1 MSTVQTEAWRRA
13 AVLFERALDQPR
25 EHRGEFLR
33 RVCGADHELR
43 GTVESLLALDGEA
56 EEVGSEALLDPLDA
70 DLPQPAPPRLEG
82 YRLLERIGHGGMGR
96 VWLAERAVDDVRQ
109 RVAVKLM
116 EPAGHPGMLRL
127 FRRERQILARLE
139 HPNIA
144 RFLDGGTN
152 DDGIPF
158 VVMEYVEG
166 APVTEACDA
175 RRLDV
180 RQRLE
185 LFLKIC
191 RVVQYAHE
199 NLVVH
204 SDLKPRNVLVT
215 DEGEPKLLDFGI
227 ARLLDPPRNPET
239 TATRER
245 FLTPEYA
252 SPEQLA
258 GQPVS
263 TASDVYSLGVILY
276 ELLTGRQ
283 PYDLFSLPR
292 LEVRG
297 AAGPLPPSEVVRAPA
312 GDLSPDEVAGLR
324 NVSAQ
329 RLRRQL
335 RGDVDQIVLRCL
347 RVDPRERYRSV
358 EQLAEELRRHLA
370 GLPVLTRPPSLGY
383 RLGKLIRRQWPAVTA
398 AALLAVSLAALL
410 AVIGSSS
417 HRVTL
422 ERDRALRSQREAEQ
436 VTRFLVDS
444 FRLAD
449 PGQLSTF
456 GRQAGAEVTARD
468 ILEHGTARLSELRD
482 QPRVQARLKRTLGEV
497 YANLGLYQDAVPLV
511 RQALAAQRVQ
521 PGEAAQLDTI
531 ESLRTLGLARM
542 KLGQLAAAEL
552 ALRRAVALSRDAG
565 DERQLAESLAEWG
578 RFLGE
583 TSDYRGAEAALDE
596 ALALCRQQRPPDPRR
611 LGEVL
616 LLRGEILR
624 MDRQQEAAEPALR
637 EAIDLLVP
645 VVGEEHPAIADALY
659 NLGLIQAVKSAS
671 DAEHLLRRS
680 IAIWHKLY
688 GPEHPE
694 TLTALS
700 GLANYY
706 YLSGRYAEA
715 ETLLRE
721 LLARDRK
728 VKGPRHPDV
737 AKGLSDLVAALWA
750 QGDLAAEEP
759 LIREALGIAQERWGP
774 ENPGTLRYAFQ
785 LGLLLSEKGATAA
798 AEPILRETLEKRR
811 KVLGPQHL
819 GVALTSQFLAELLAR
834 TGRPREA
841 LPLAQQAVETLTREL
856 SENHWRTA
864 MARSILGDCLVRLH
878 RFAEAE
884 PLLISS
890 LETLE
895 RTRGNGT
902 ERQARLARERV
913 VHLYETWGHPKQA
926 AAYRART
933 ARSSS

>member
-1 MSTVQTEAWRRA
+1 MSTVRTAAWRRA

-25 EHRGEFLR
+25 ELRGELIR
-33 RVCGADHELR
+33 RVCGADHELQA
-43 GTVESLLALDGEA
+43 TVESLLALDEEA
-56 EEVGSEALLDPLDA
+56 EEGGPAADPLDA
-70 DLPQPAPPRLEG
+70 GLPLQPDPPRLEG
-82 YRLLERIGHGGMGR
+82 YRLLERIGQGGMGR
-96 VWLAERAVDDVRQ
+96 VWLAERTVDDVRQ
-109 RVAVKLM
+109 QVAIKLM
-116 EPAGHPGMLRL
+116 DPAGHPGMLRL

-139 HPNIA
+139 HPHIA
-144 RFLDGGTN
+144 RFLDGGTT

-175 RRLDV
+175 RRLGV

-199 NLVVH
+199 SLVVH

-215 DEGEPKLLDFGI
+215 DAGEPKLLDFGI
-227 ARLLDPPRNPET
+227 ARLLDRPRNPE
-239 TATRER
+239 ATVTRAW

-283 PYDLFSLPR
+283 PYDLVSLPR
-292 LEVRG
+292 PERG

-312 GDLSPDEVAGLR
+312 GDLSPDEMASLR
-324 NVSAQ
+324 GVSAQ

-358 EQLAEELRRHLA
+358 EQLAEDLRRHLA

-383 RLGKLIRRQWPAVTA
+383 RLGKLIRREWPAVTA
-398 AALLAVSLAALL
+398 AALLVVSLAALL
-410 AVIGSSS
+410 AVIVTSS

-436 VTRFLVDS
+436 VTSFLVDS
-444 FRLAD
+444 FLFAD
-449 PGQLSTF
+449 PEQRSAF
-456 GRQAGAEVTARD
+456 GRPAGAEVTARD
-468 ILEHGTARLSELRD
+468 ILEHGTARLNELRD
-482 QPRVQARLKRTLGEV
+482 QPRVQARLQRTLGEV
-497 YANLGLYQDAVPLV
+497 YAHLGLYQDAVPLV
-511 RQALAAQRVQ
+511 RQALAAQRAL
-521 PGEAAQLDTI
+521 PGEAVQLDTI

-542 KLGQLAAAEL
+542 SLGQLAAAEL

-565 DERQLAESLAEWG
+565 DEWQLAESLLEWG
-578 RFLGE
+578 RLRAE
-583 TSDYRGAEAALDE
+583 TSDYRGAEAALGE
-596 ALALCRQQRPPDPRR
+596 ALALRRRQRPPDPQS
-611 LGEVL
+611 LGRILLVL
-616 LLRGEILR
+616 GGTLR
-624 MDRQQEAAEPALR
+624 MDHQEGAAEPALR
-637 EAIDLLVP
+637 EALKLLIP
-645 VVGEEHPAIADALY
+645 AVGEENSAVAVTLY
-659 NLGLIQAVKSAS
+659 NLGLIQSVKGAS
-671 DAEHLLRRS
+671 DAEDLLHRS
-680 IAIWHKLY
+680 IAIWTKLY

-700 GLANYY
+700 GLANSY
-706 YLSGRYAEA
+706 YLSGRYTEA
-715 ETLLRE
+715 KTLLRQV
-721 LLARDRK
+721 LARDRK

-737 AKGLSDLVAALWA
+737 AKDLSDLVAALWA
-750 QGDLAAEEP
+750 EGDLAAAEP
-759 LIREALGIAQERWGP
+759 LIREALGIAQESWGP
-774 ENPGTLRYAFQ
+774 ENPGTLRYALQ
-785 LGLLLSEKGATAA
+785 LGLLLSEEGAVAA
-798 AEPILRETLEKRR
+798 AEPLLRENLEQRR
-811 KVLGPQHL
+811 KVLGPQHT
-819 GVALTSQFLAELLAR
+819 GVALGSQILAELLAR

-841 LPLAQQAVETLTREL
+841 LPLAQQAVATYAREL
-856 SENHWRTA
+856 PEHHWRTA
-864 MARSILGDCLVRLH
+864 MARSILGDCLVRLN

-884 PLLISS
+884 PLLTSS

-895 RTRGNGT
+895 HTSGNGA

-913 VHLYETWGHPKQA
+913 VNLYAAWG
-926 AAYRART
+926 R
-933 ARSSS
+933 RSHS